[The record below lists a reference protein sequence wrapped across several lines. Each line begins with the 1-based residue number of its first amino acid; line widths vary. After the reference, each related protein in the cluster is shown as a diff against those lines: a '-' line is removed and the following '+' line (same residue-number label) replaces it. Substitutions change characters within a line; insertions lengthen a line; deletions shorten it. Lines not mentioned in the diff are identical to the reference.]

1 MMCLKHASVQLM
13 VALFKLIA
21 FLNVVCSN
29 FIVSCF
35 YLLFFVE
42 VCRFSFTVDVCRLL
56 SVVNFFFVS
65 FFCCCFFWIIS
76 GLGIMITLLILQIW
90 IEMNRIEVFNKP

>member
-21 FLNVVCSN
+21 FFNVVCSY

-56 SVVNFFFVS
+56 SVVKSFLFLFFVV
-65 FFCCCFFWIIS
+65 
-76 GLGIMITLLILQIW
+76 
-90 IEMNRIEVFNKP
+90 VFLDHFRFGNHDNTSYSSDKD